1 MFQGGMEF
9 VGEGVAGAAASIAAR
24 ASTLDHEL
32 GDDAMKAKAIVK
44 VAFFFFAVG
53 FVGEFLGAFGETN
66 EILDGFG
73 RFLFEEADD
82 DIALRCFK
90 NGVRRCGSCHGISF
104 AGSLGMLPLF
114 SKAKQTRAITSL
126 FG

>member
-9 VGEGVAGAAASIAAR
+9 VREGVAGAAASIAAR

-32 GDDAMKAKAIVK
+32 GNNAVEGEAVVEIAL
-44 VAFFFFAVG
+44 FFFAVG
-53 FVGEFLGAFGETN
+53 FVGEFFGAFGETN

-73 RFLFEEADD
+73 RLFFEEADH

-90 NGVRRCGSCHGISF
+90 NGVRPCGSCHGISF

-126 FG
+126 